1 MRNLVLITCLLVAV
15 LTGCGGDDA
24 TDERSIAS
32 NCWSDDAVAARNA
45 DDQPVQWNTAPD
57 MVIDEDGAYRAVLET
72 ASGDITWEL
81 LPDAAPATV
90 NNFVCLARA
99 GYFDGTPFHR
109 IVAGFVIQ
117 GGDPTGTGTGGPGYR
132 FDDEPVEGE
141 YVAGTVAMAN
151 AGPDTNGSQFFMI
164 LGDQTQTLPK
174 NYNIFGRV
182 IDGQAVVDTIAQTPT
197 QANARGEMSVPIE
210 EVILERVTI
219 EQGGDST

>member
-1 MRNLVLITCLLVAV
+1 MRNLALIACLLVAL
-15 LTGCGGDDA
+15 LTGCGEDDA
-24 TDERSIAS
+24 TDESTAG
-32 NCWSDDAVAARNA
+32 NCWSDDEVAARNA
-45 DDQPVQWNTAPD
+45 DDQPAQWNTAPN
-57 MVIDEDGAYRAVLET
+57 MVIDEDGAYRAILET
-72 ASGDITWEL
+72 SNGEITWEL
-81 LPDAAPATV
+81 LPNAAPATV

-132 FDDEPVEGE
+132 FDDEPVQGE

-151 AGPDTNGSQFFMI
+151 AGTDTNGSQFFII
-164 LGDQTQTLPK
+164 LGDQTETLPK
-174 NYNIFGRV
+174 NYNLFGRV

-219 EQGGDST
+219 EEGADST